1 MAEMKYVELY
11 AVMFMV
17 NLAIVNLVMLVLL
30 PMVGVT
36 FEVNLFINV
45 LIPAA
50 LAGAAVEKQQNQD
63 KQMKLFT
70 A

>member
-17 NLAIVNLVMLVLL
+17 NLVIVNLVMLVLL
-30 PMVGVT
+30 PMVGGT

-50 LAGAAVEKQQNQD
+50 LAGAAVEKQKNQD